1 MRKLK
6 MTFAE
11 GVNMALEPQP
21 DSRSVR
27 KITAG
32 AFQGRVETE
41 LVNQVCESVYVCL
54 MIFAA
59 GGHIWVNDTI
69 FFFL

>member
-1 MRKLK
+1 

-11 GVNMALEPQP
+11 GVNMALKAQP

-32 AFQGRVETE
+32 AFQGRLEATE
-41 LVNQVCESVYVCL
+41 LVNQACESVYVCL
-54 MIFAA
+54 MIWAA
-59 GGHIWVNDTI
+59 GGYICVNHTI